1 MPVVLGVLAGSLL
14 GARHL
19 FRAQTKNLRIIF
31 SIIIFLLA
39 IEMIYSGI
47 KGHV

>member
-1 MPVVLGVLAGSLL
+1 LL

-19 FRAQTKNLRIIF
+19 FRAEIKNLRIIF

-39 IEMIYSGI
+39 LEMIYSGV
-47 KGHV
+47 KGHI